1 MLAVR
6 CSVVR
11 VAASIPP
18 CAPGASFDAS
28 EVEVR
33 ASKFEVRASEFE
45 VRASRLEARPSEISV
60 WVLTLLG
67 LVAFAAPAHAQTRGL
82 DELTDAHATAAR
94 ATALVLR
101 PNPRRTAVENSGTGW
116 VTALA
121 GIKVVITNRHVVS
134 HASVVLLQ
142 FHDGQ
147 AMAGDVLHVSSA
159 IDMAVIL
166 PREPP
171 NAPALRF
178 PPGGNPLRGERVV
191 LCGHPLG
198 FLRWVTTEG
207 VVAGVASDLPMQG
220 ENPCGDG
227 QSCVLLDA
235 QAARGVSGGP
245 VVDRTGYVIGMV
257 WGVIPGTSLTLAIHT
272 DVLARELLLVQSR
285 VEEALARRRAPAE
298 SP

>member
-1 MLAVR
+1 VGRSPVARIALVLACV
-6 CSVVR
+6 C
-11 VAASIPP
+11 VASSA
-18 CAPGASFDAS
+18 
-28 EVEVR
+28 R
-33 ASKFEVRASEFE
+33 AQS
-45 VRASRLEARPSEISV
+45 
-60 WVLTLLG
+60 
-67 LVAFAAPAHAQTRGL
+67 RGL
-82 DELTDAHATAAR
+82 DELTDAHATATH

-101 PNPRRTAVENSGTGW
+101 PNPRHTAVENSGTGW
-116 VTALA
+116 VASLA
-121 GIKVVITNRHVVS
+121 GFKVVITNRHVVG
-134 HASVVLLQ
+134 ASEVVLLQ

-147 AMAGDVLHVSSA
+147 ATSGDVLHVSSS

-166 PREPP
+166 PRAVP

-227 QSCVLLDA
+227 ESCVLLDA
-235 QAARGVSGGP
+235 EAEGGVSGGP
-245 VVDRTGYVIGMV
+245 VVDRDGYVIGMV

-272 DVLARELLLVQSR
+272 NVLARELLLVQSM
-285 VEEALARRRAPAE
+285 VEAALARRRPASE
-298 SP
+298 

>member
-1 MLAVR
+1 VRRFVARLVTRALAT
-6 CSVVR
+6 
-11 VAASIPP
+11 
-18 CAPGASFDAS
+18 SF
-28 EVEVR
+28 
-33 ASKFEVRASEFE
+33 
-45 VRASRLEARPSEISV
+45 
-60 WVLTLLG
+60 VLLL
-67 LVAFAAPAHAQTRGL
+67 FTRAHAQPRGL

-235 QAARGVSGGP
+235 EAERGVSGGP
-245 VVDRTGYVIGMV
+245 VVDRAGYVIGMV

-272 DVLARELLLVQSR
+272 DVLARELMLVQSR
-285 VEEALARRRAPAE
+285 VEEALARRRPPTEPTARP
-298 SP
+298 

>member
-1 MLAVR
+1 MRTSFALA
-6 CSVVR
+6 
-11 VAASIPP
+11 
-18 CAPGASFDAS
+18 
-28 EVEVR
+28 
-33 ASKFEVRASEFE
+33 
-45 VRASRLEARPSEISV
+45 
-60 WVLTLLG
+60 LLG
-67 LVAFAAPAHAQTRGL
+67 LVAFAAPAHAQTHGL

-235 QAARGVSGGP
+235 EAERGVSGGP
-245 VVDRTGYVIGMV
+245 VVDRAGYVIGMV

-272 DVLARELLLVQSR
+272 DVLARELMLVQSR